1 MRSGAVAADRSDDSP
16 ARAAILGGIRR
27 AAGALRDA
35 EAARAAVAQRLAAHP
50 RNLIPA
56 RTALPPAALVELFV
70 AKARSVAATVE
81 RVAAG
86 GVPDAVADYL
96 AGRNLPARVRVA
108 PDPAL
113 LALAWDSRPA
123 LEVDFGPARPDDATS
138 VTSALAGIA
147 ETGTLLTASGP
158 GHPTGLTFLPSTH
171 IVVLPVERIVGSY
184 EAGWDL
190 LRAAGDMP
198 RTACL
203 VTGPSRTAD
212 IEQTAQLH
220 AHGPGRLH
228 IILVDGA
235 ALTHG

>member
-1 MRSGAVAADRSDDSP
+1 MAADRSDDSP

-56 RTALPPAALVELFV
+56 RTALPPAALVELF
-70 AKARSVAATVE
+70 RRQRPGPWPATVE

-86 GVPDAVADYL
+86 RRAGRRCPDYL
-96 AGRNLPARVRVA
+96 AGPQPCRPGCGWRPTPRS
-108 PDPAL
+108 